1 MKTQVKKRRIL
12 AAAVAALAV
21 VLLVVLS
28 VLGVMM
34 IRNKKPKALL
44 SRQGN
49 ILAVELDS
57 GWSGYFAQKHTSDEQ
72 AAYIAETLDKV
83 KELGGNTV
91 LLTGRVGEDAL
102 FRGKQKIDGMPAT
115 ASRIQANDGIFSKE
129 DPMEDLIKA
138 AKDRNISVALL
149 ATDQWGTQLFDSAAL
164 PQWLSWV
171 ADKYRLPVY
180 GPLSQTDRLGCRV
193 YSGYAA
199 KSPDLLRLDGLPGSL
214 AASYQTN
221 PESGGLVLGNYS
233 ELTAD
238 PSASAMLFT
247 YLSAKP
253 EELPQLMD
261 KPVPQ
266 VLDIVSPGKG
276 DKLWSDNV
284 YLIGTSVP
292 DAGPVT
298 VNGQPVGYQGKKGV
312 WGILLPLAPGEN
324 NFSAV
329 QGGQTVTITVEKP
342 TGGGGGWGG
351 GSAIQSDGSV
361 PAEWGQ
367 KLRITEPLASL
378 LSDYNNP
385 DSIAMTVYEGAVAE
399 VANSYPVTRGN
410 KKSHVYQLQNG
421 GFIRAQDCELLAPG
435 TPNASF
441 TGAVHETVGR
451 DEVITFQGTGTP
463 LYTHTWEGNELTLNF
478 LSASWNGGAMPVT
491 FGFGG
496 ALAEAG
502 NTENGMMV
510 KFQFSDVDPLWGYH
524 VDYTP
529 EGGTRIVLKHAPK
542 RGADPARPLE
552 GVTVM
557 LDPGHGG
564 TDMGAIGAVSETF
577 PQEKDMNLAEARA
590 AQFRLEQLGA
600 TVLMTR
606 TDDSFP
612 TLGDRIKMLNS
623 QRPDFFISLHHNSG
637 SLTSDLSNLTGT
649 EVYWFYTEG
658 KPLAQNLLNR
668 VTQAAGRPDKGVR
681 YNYFYV
687 TRSNLC
693 PAVLLETGFV
703 CSPLDYEK
711 GTETDILWAEGGAVA
726 QAVLDSIPQ

>member
-1 MKTQVKKRRIL
+1 MKTQVKNRRVL
-12 AAAVAALAV
+12 AAIIAALAV
-21 VLLVVLS
+21 LLLVGLA
-28 VLGVMM
+28 VLGVVLV
-34 IRNKKPKALL
+34 RGKKSQTAL
-44 SRQGN
+44 SRPGS

-57 GWSGYFAQKHTSDEQ
+57 AWADFFAQKHSVQEQ
-72 AAYIAETLDKV
+72 TDYLTQTLDRV
-83 KELGGNTV
+83 KALGGNTI
-91 LLTGRVGEDAL
+91 LLTGRVGNDAL
-102 FRGKQKIDGMPAT
+102 FRGKQKVEGMPAT
-115 ASRIQANDGIFSKE
+115 ASRIQANDGIFSKF
-129 DPMEDLIKA
+129 DPLEELSRR
-138 AKDRNISVALL
+138 AKEQDISVALL
-149 ATDQWGTQLFDSAAL
+149 ATDQWGTQLFDGSAL
-164 PQWLSWV
+164 PQWLDWV

-180 GPLSQTDRLGCRV
+180 GPMSQTDRLGCRV
-193 YSGYAA
+193 FSGYAA
-199 KSPDLLRLDGLPGSL
+199 KSPDLLRLDGAPGSL
-214 AASYQTN
+214 AAAYQTK
-221 PESGGLVLGNYS
+221 PESGGLILGS
-233 ELTAD
+233 LTQLEAD

-266 VLDIVSPGKG
+266 ELGIVSPAEG
-276 DKLWSDNV
+276 DNLWSDNV

-292 DAGPVT
+292 DGGPVT
-298 VNGQPVGYQGKKGV
+298 VNGKPVGYQGDKGV
-312 WGILLPLAPGEN
+312 WGILLPVVPGEN
-324 NFSAV
+324 NYSAV
-329 QGGQTVTITVEKP
+329 QGGKTVTVTIQKP
-342 TGGGGGWGG
+342 TGGGWGG
-351 GSAIQSDGSV
+351 GGTAIQSDGSV

-378 LSDYNNP
+378 LSDYGNP
-385 DSIAMTVYEGAVAE
+385 DSITMTLYQGAVAE
-399 VANSYPVTRGN
+399 VANSYPVTRGS

-421 GFIRAQDCELLAPG
+421 GFVRSQDCELLPPG
-435 TPNASF
+435 TPNAAF

-463 LYTHTWEGNELTLNF
+463 AYTHSWEGNELTLTF
-478 LSASWNGGAMPVT
+478 LSAGWTGTEMPVN

-502 NTENGMMV
+502 NSENSMVV
-510 KFQFSDVDPLWGYH
+510 KFHFSDVDPLWGYH

-542 RGADPARPLE
+542 RGEDPARPLE

-612 TLGDRIKMLNS
+612 TLGDRIQMLNS
-623 QRPDFFISLHHNSG
+623 KRPDFFISLHHNSG
-637 SLTSDLSNLTGT
+637 ALTSDLSTLTGT

-668 VTQAAGRPDKGVR
+668 VTQAAGRPDKGIR